1 VKKYLKQVLIE
12 IQRDKN
18 VTGGRQKGETLKE
31 VYRVYNKIKNDDTC
45 FCIGSCKAVVY
56 LFFVYIYIK
65 TKSRHS
71 DFPYTKFLELP

>member
-1 VKKYLKQVLIE
+1 MKKYLKQVLIE
-12 IQRDKN
+12 TQRDKN

-45 FCIGSCKAVVY
+45 FCIGSCKAQY
-56 LFFVYIYIK
+56 IYCLYIYIK